1 MAFRW
6 NGTGIRSVW
15 TSTWTRPYVKSAMRS
30 SLRLTHVLGRL
41 PSESYNDKR
50 RYSSIVSI
58 SNVGIVQLVGRVL
71 NSANDEIYDSLTT
84 ATQFF

>member
-1 MAFRW
+1 
-6 NGTGIRSVW
+6 
-15 TSTWTRPYVKSAMRS
+15 MRS

-41 PSESYNDKR
+41 PYESYNDKR

-58 SNVGIVQLVGRVL
+58 SNVGIVQLVGLVL
-71 NSANDEIYDSLTT
+71 NSVNDEIYDSLTT